1 MQSIASN
8 GSPLNQWFRQQGSTK
23 TRVLPNPNK
32 DKGHKHMSKILNLPC
47 IINSNSTETLK
58 PQRKNP
64 HHDKTSLYSASH
76 SKFSLTSGEASNES
90 EKSSNDLKFHGILF

>member
-32 DKGHKHMSKILNLPC
+32 DKGHKHINYIKEMKEIKLIREIIHKKIKWPR
-47 IINSNSTETLK
+47 INNMH
-58 PQRKNP
+58 N
-64 HHDKTSLYSASH
+64 
-76 SKFSLTSGEASNES
+76 
-90 EKSSNDLKFHGILF
+90 